1 MPHKWQDKE
10 FKSENLVLYSAE
22 ANTRARQLANVS
34 YRLVL
39 NLSESEEEGFEGA
52 LRTSFTLRE
61 KPTKESPLF
70 LDFQGQE
77 ISRVKINERYA
88 TPDQI
93 KFDRHRIYLPS
104 ELLQTA
110 EASQDVSNTVQ
121 LEFKNSYVSNSAGL
135 HYYRDPKD

>member
-39 NLSESEEEGFEGA
+39 NLSETEEEGFEGA

-70 LDFQGQE
+70 LDF
-77 ISRVKINERYA
+77 
-88 TPDQI
+88 
-93 KFDRHRIYLPS
+93 
-104 ELLQTA
+104 
-110 EASQDVSNTVQ
+110 
-121 LEFKNSYVSNSAGL
+121 
-135 HYYRDPKD
+135 